1 MHKITEFYT
10 EKERELLGDLML
22 LKADIE
28 RIEDEDANFSTA
40 GQSVDSDDE
49 EDEEMSEEE
58 DGVAKRTSRIVKGA
72 LETIFSHPSN
82 YDAATRA
89 GRKAKGRA
97 ISGSRSFAESGSIS
111 EGRRVRPTRP
121 RATSTVSQ
129 RSDLLGLSEEDR
141 LGIPGKNP
149 QSPSKFNSA
158 QRKKGPIRRSS
169 RMGLSTASG
178 HYEEEVEGVGIWGS
192 NSDWAIDTKIMYK
205 RRVTAVFTVSLLSSF
220 SPGDADCDWQALSEL
235 KQYVDLNYTGLRK
248 ILKKYV
254 APLLYSSSN
263 TDDAGAPDTTRSPT
277 PVSET
282 ST

>member
-1 MHKITEFYT
+1 M
-10 EKERELLGDLML
+10 GDLML

-40 GQSVDSDDE
+40 GQSVDSDDD
-49 EDEEMSEEE
+49 EDEEMSEED

-97 ISGSRSFAESGSIS
+97 ISGSKSFGESGSIS
-111 EGRRVRPTRP
+111 EGRRVRP

-141 LGIPGKNP
+141 LNIPGNGKTP
-149 QSPSKFNSA
+149 QSPSKFVSA
-158 QRKKGPIRRSS
+158 QRRKGPQRRSS
-169 RMGLSTASG
+169 RNGLSTASG
-178 HYEEEVEGVGIWGS
+178 RYDEDVDGVGIWGS

-205 RRVTAVFTVSLLSSF
+205 RRVTAVFTVSPPRPPSLHLLTQLH
-220 SPGDADCDWQALSEL
+220 G
-235 KQYVDLNYTGLRK
+235 R
-248 ILKKYV
+248 
-254 APLLYSSSN
+254 LYPN
-263 TDDAGAPDTTRSPT
+263 
-277 PVSET
+277 
-282 ST
+282 